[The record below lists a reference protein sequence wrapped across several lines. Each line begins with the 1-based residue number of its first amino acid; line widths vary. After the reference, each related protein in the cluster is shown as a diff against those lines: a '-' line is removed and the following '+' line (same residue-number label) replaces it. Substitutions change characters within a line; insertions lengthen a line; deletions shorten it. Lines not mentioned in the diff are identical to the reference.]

1 MRFSLFFSVFT
12 ALALLAAP
20 AFAQTELYTVSGIHV
35 DVTARSSTEAF
46 STAIANGR
54 PQAFQILSRRLT
66 QQKDWGRQ
74 PNLDAAALTRLSRG
88 YNVANER
95 RSTTRYVADVSYMFI
110 PDEVNRLLRGAGI
123 AFAQASVARI
133 LVVPMS
139 PGVAAGPWA
148 QALAA
153 PSAQG
158 GVVPFALPSADELKA
173 M

>member
-54 PQAFQILSRRLT
+54 PQAFQILFRRLT
-66 QQKDWGRQ
+66 QQKDWARQ
-74 PNLDAAALTRLSRG
+74 PNLDAAGLTRLGRG

-95 RSTTRYVADVSYMFI
+95 RSTTRYVADVTYFFN
-110 PDEVNRLLRGAGI
+110 PDAVARLLRGAGI
-123 AFAQASVARI
+123 AFTS
-133 LVVPMS
+133 
-139 PGVAAGPWA
+139 
-148 QALAA
+148 AA
-153 PSAQG
+153 PSAHILVIPMSPTVAAG
-158 GVVPFALPSADELKA
+158 GWANTL
-173 M
+173 